1 MWLSSSGADP
11 ASLATLI
18 DSLYKHDENTQIQI
32 QALID
37 ILSKHTR
44 KYKANNFFLKISP
57 KNCLNLD
64 SRSRLEAR
72 D

>member
-32 QALID
+32 QAQID
-37 ILSKHTR
+37 ILTNIR
-44 KYKANNFFLKISP
+44 ANTKQTFSN
-57 KNCLNLD
+57 
-64 SRSRLEAR
+64 
-72 D
+72 